1 MGPAA
6 APGMEAVFSCS
17 ATPRPHSTLHQ
28 ANDVGGL
35 LLTVTLFLG
44 KPEQAKRAAPLFTAS
59 FLHHMYL
66 PGTLSKQTT
75 VPLHASSLCSQS
87 PPRNWHQGL
96 AVQGLGSP
104 LFSLSINCL
113 NPHGPPVQAT

>member
-6 APGMEAVFSCS
+6 ASGMEAVFSCS
-17 ATPRPHSTLHQ
+17 ATPRPHSTPHQ
-28 ANDVGGL
+28 ANDAGGL
-35 LLTVTLFLG
+35 LLAVTLFLG

-75 VPLHASSLCSQS
+75 VPLHASLVCAAKALLLGTGTWVLLSRGSALPFS
-87 PPRNWHQGL
+87 PCPST
-96 AVQGLGSP
+96 V
-104 LFSLSINCL
+104 
-113 NPHGPPVQAT
+113 